1 MQRAQESFSPFF
13 TGLILSLILIIVT
26 ISCTNQVFFENK
38 IDVRSRI
45 AYDQLQNYLQECMSY
60 QQVDCYCPYVTLPS
74 FPGEEDTIQLI
85 TAADGVYLD
94 LTKKETNKRLLSK
107 KINDKLLCSYSYS
120 DKTKP
125 AQWKVTSLSDYN
137 LFTAPYY
144 LSMDTHYFMAYIAPD
159 GRLCSSTNFLEYT
172 GSTTGTIST
181 LSEAYSSRLPTCAQ
195 KRDYPN
201 QLMSIFLNHRYTS
214 NTGDP
219 ERVLTTGKDL
229 ISYLQQSFSSLSLVS
244 TSRIS
249 PTTSYEPVRYEP
261 GGPAQSM
268 DDIITPNYASVQ
280 DTLPEKLTALSN
292 NLKKPLADKLVILSP
307 LVSYS
312 TDTSRDTIILYY
324 LQDSSQSELFAKA
337 LEQSLRSLS
346 GKVYLHNQQLQDT
359 PEHAVY
365 KLDFILSLKPL
376 TLEAA
381 AQQGLFLAQPT
392 LKQSHPIIFKE
403 LLQISAV
410 FIDFTDNTNTFTLLD
425 NHLPAFAEALA
436 LGFQRYLQQLPK
448 SSASQDKTQNIFQ
461 NSKS

>member
-1 MQRAQESFSPFF
+1 MKRAEESFSPFF

-38 IDVRSRI
+38 IDVRSRMV
-45 AYDQLQNYLQECMSY
+45 YDQLQNYLQECMSF

-74 FPGEEDTIQLI
+74 FPKEDVIQLI

-107 KINDKLLCSYSYS
+107 KINDKPLCSYGYS
-120 DKTKP
+120 DDTKP
-125 AQWKVTSLSDYN
+125 TQWKVSPLSEYD
-137 LFTAPYY
+137 LFTSPYY
-144 LSMDTHYFMAYIAPD
+144 RLPLDTHYFMAYIAPD
-159 GRLCSSTNFLEYT
+159 GRLCQATTFLDFT
-172 GSTTGTIST
+172 ADQTPI

-201 QLMSIFLNHRYTS
+201 QLMSIFFNHRYTP

-219 ERVLTTGKDL
+219 ERVLTIGKDL
-229 ISYLQQSFSSLSLVS
+229 ISSLQQSFSSSSLVS
-244 TSRIS
+244 TSRVS
-249 PTTSYEPVRYEP
+249 PFMRGLPIALPFTLPSADYTRL
-261 GGPAQSM
+261 
-268 DDIITPNYASVQ
+268 T
-280 DTLPEKLTALSN
+280 DTLPAKLTTFSK
-292 NLKKPLADKLVILSP
+292 NLNPPLADKLLILSP

-312 TDTSRDTIILYY
+312 TATTQDIVTLYY
-324 LQDSSQSELFAKA
+324 LQDSSQSKLFAEA

-365 KLDFILSLKPL
+365 KLDFTLNLKPL
-376 TLEAA
+376 NLEQA

-392 LKQSHPIIFKE
+392 LEQSHPLFYKE
-403 LLQISAV
+403 RLQIPAV
-410 FIDFTDNTNTFTLLD
+410 FIDFTDNTTTFTLLD

-448 SSASQDKTQNIFQ
+448 SSPPNDQPVDLFP
-461 NSKS
+461 KS